1 MVRSFKACAVL
12 IVVCGVV
19 IPAHAKDRK
28 SAGADGE
35 RSALADMIVSRE
47 AHAKATRQDT
57 SSASVERAA
66 VVGSAGDRT
75 SGNGNGAP
83 TAPLREQQQAATR
96 SALSLKFGAVTL
108 QPAVGG
114 IKGAKFSIGF

>member
-12 IVVCGVV
+12 IVVCGVA

-47 AHAKATRQDT
+47 AHAKAMRQDA

-66 VVGSAGDRT
+66 VVRSAGDRT

-83 TAPLREQQQAATR
+83 EAPLREQQGATP

-108 QPAVGG
+108 QPTVGG